1 MRKNTA
7 KQLFAFVLGLTML
20 LSAGCASGPLAKLP
34 TIATNKPS
42 GEVTVIRI
50 SSIVGV
56 TNSYKITLN
65 GNEVFGIRS
74 GQYTKFKLNEGEH
87 YIGVKCFGGWTP
99 TWKEDSLKFNVT
111 PNSNSYFLISPDL
124 SCASIK
130 ATTEAE
136 AQEKMKDSKYVSME
150 Q

>member
-1 MRKNTA
+1 MGKSIA
-7 KQLFAFVLGLTML
+7 KGLYVLVLAVL
-20 LSAGCASGPLAKLP
+20 IAGCASGLIGKLP
-34 TIATNKPS
+34 TIADEKRS

-65 GNEVFGIRS
+65 GTDIFGIRS
-74 GQYTKFKLNEGEH
+74 GHYTKFKINEGEH
-87 YIGVKCFGGWTP
+87 YIGIKCFGGWSP
-99 TWKEDSLKFNVT
+99 TWKEDSLKFSVA
-111 PNSNSYFLISPDL
+111 PNSNAYFLVSPSL

-130 ATTEAE
+130 PITEAE
-136 AQEKMKDSKYVSME
+136 AREKIQNSKYISVE